1 MPLTAGLPKKVV
13 FLLYAEIAID
23 LETRMEDSKTYF
35 LQPGYILA
43 SQDLH
48 LIHIVLGSCVAVC
61 LWDSYKNF
69 GGACHF
75 IYPTATHGEANGR
88 FGGIAIPHLLHL
100 MQDLGSDLTLLKA
113 HVIGGAT
120 NINSPSNLGND
131 NISIAEAVLA
141 KYRIKIVTKEVGG
154 TFGRK
159 VIFHSM
165 TGKVLVYQTD
175 DIRQSDWYE

>member
-1 MPLTAGLPKKVV
+1 MMN
-13 FLLYAEIAID
+13 
-23 LETRMEDSKTYF
+23 LEQSMEDSKTYF

-43 SQDLH
+43 SQELH

-61 LWDSYKNF
+61 LWDSFHNF

-75 IYPTATHGEANGR
+75 IYPTATHGEANGK
-88 FGGIAIPHLLHL
+88 FGEIAIPHLLHL
-100 MQDLGSDLTLLKA
+100 MQDLGSELNQLKA
-113 HVIGGAT
+113 HMIGGAKNT
-120 NINSPSNLGND
+120 NSTSAIGDD
-131 NISIAEAVLA
+131 NIAIAETVLT

-159 VIFHSM
+159 VIFNSM

-175 DIRQSDWYE
+175 DIRQSDWY